1 MRSECGLRAE
11 VNELAILKW
20 EKMDIMVFTADIKYR
35 LGNPLEWQNVL
46 AATSQ
51 ADRFDMR
58 RNMIVGE
65 SSKLEMITERREEG
79 LQLNFPGDSLE
90 NKS

>member
-20 EKMDIMVFTADIKYR
+20 EKRTLWYLQQISNTVLVFLQRPHRQTDLTCEEEDDCRRIRIQAGDDYR
-35 LGNPLEWQNVL
+35 
-46 AATSQ
+46 
-51 ADRFDMR
+51 
-58 RNMIVGE
+58 
-65 SSKLEMITERREEG
+65 ERREEG